1 MQHAILYIALVLIA
15 AFVALSKT
23 FSPVWLLVIVL
34 AMLWPEKMKP
44 RTRPVF
50 LLTILLL
57 ALYVFFNHFTLLAPF
72 IVGLGLA
79 YVLAPLVNVL
89 ERKKIPRVCA
99 ILMILIPVIALL
111 PLILYLVISGL
122 IDEMQRLVTLM
133 PGLIQQ
139 AQTFFRSALTRVSE
153 VGIAIDPNILADTV
167 TNYLQ
172 KLVTGIFATI
182 GQITKG
188 IGSLILF
195 IYNIII
201 IPLSAYLFLTDRDR
215 IMNWFR
221 GLFPAKEARR
231 IDGFIE
237 RLNVSLAG
245 FFRGQLTLMLIVGSL
260 IGFGLWILGIRYYLL
275 LGLIAG
281 VCNLVPNIGYVVSLI
296 PALLIGASSPDPLV
310 SLLKIGAVYALEQTA
325 ENLFLGPVI
334 IGRASMLHPIVVMIA
349 LIVGAAAFGI
359 WGVMLAIPLV
369 IFAREFM
376 RHFLD
381 VNV

>member
-1 MQHAILYIALVLIA
+1 MQHAVLYIALALIA
-15 AFVALSKT
+15 AFVALSRT

-50 LLTILLL
+50 LLTMLMLI
-57 ALYVFFNHFTLLAPF
+57 LYVFFNYFTLLAPF

-89 ERKKIPRVCA
+89 ERRKIPRVCA
-99 ILMILIPVIALL
+99 ILAILIPVIAVL
-111 PLILYLVISGL
+111 PLILYLVVSGL
-122 IDEMQRLVTLM
+122 VDEMQRLVVLM

-153 VGIAIDPNILADTV
+153 VGIEIDPGILAETL
-167 TNYLQ
+167 TNHVQ
-172 KLVTGIFATI
+172 NLVTGIFATI

-188 IGSLILF
+188 IGSLILLA
-195 IYNIII
+195 YNIII

-231 IDGFIE
+231 IDGFVE

-260 IGFGLWILGIRYYLL
+260 IGFGLWILGIRYYVL
-275 LGLIAG
+275 LGLVAG
-281 VCNLVPNIGYVVSLI
+281 ICNLVPNIGYVVSLI

-310 SLLKIGAVYALEQTA
+310 SLLKICAVYAIEQII
-325 ENLFLGPVI
+325 ENLYLGPVI
-334 IGRASMLHPIVVMIA
+334 VGRASMLHPIVVMVA

-369 IFAREFM
+369 IFVREFM

>member
-1 MQHAILYIALVLIA
+1 MQHAILYIALGLIA
-15 AFVALSKT
+15 AFVALSRT

-50 LLTILLL
+50 LLAVLLL
-57 ALYVFFNHFTLLAPF
+57 MLYVFFNYFTLLAPF
-72 IVGLGLA
+72 LVGLGLA
-79 YVLAPLVNVL
+79 YVLAPLVNLL

-99 ILMILIPVIALL
+99 ILMILIPVIALV

-122 IDEMQRLVTLM
+122 LDEMQRLVTLM
-133 PGLIQQ
+133 PGLVQQ
-139 AQTFFRSALTRVSE
+139 AQAFFRSVLTRVSE
-153 VGIAIDPNILADTV
+153 VGIAIDPNILAETV
-167 TNYLQ
+167 TNHLQ
-172 KLVTGIFATI
+172 KLITGIFATI

-195 IYNIII
+195 VYNIVV

-215 IMNWFR
+215 IMDWFR

-231 IDGFIE
+231 IDGFVE

-245 FFRGQLTLMLIVGSL
+245 FFRGQLTLMLIVGLL
-260 IGFGLWILGIRYYLL
+260 IGFGLWILGIRYYVL

-310 SLLKIGAVYALEQTA
+310 SLLKICAVYAVEQTA
-325 ENLFLGPVI
+325 ENLYLGPVI
-334 IGRASMLHPIVVMIA
+334 IGRASMLHPIVVMVA

-359 WGVMLAIPLV
+359 WGVVLAIPLV

-376 RHFLD
+376 RHFLG